1 MRPFLYLIIIAAILS
16 GCRSQNIDTA
26 RQVDY
31 SADLR
36 GIRQRLD
43 SFLSSIQIERK
54 EITDRLSNL
63 TLENR
68 TTVYSQPDST
78 GRQYPVVVSETKADK
93 EDKVQTEVDTDLAAT
108 VQELRNEV
116 SVLQDKVNNSLK
128 EQEKVSELSWWDLH
142 KWKVI
147 VVLVVVAVGG
157 YFIYRLKARK
167 V

>member
-1 MRPFLYLIIIAAILS
+1 MKAFLYLIIMAAILS

-36 GIRQRLD
+36 GMRQRLD

-128 EQEKVSELSWWDLH
+128 EQEKVAELSWWDLH